1 MSSLKMADSQT
12 GQDAAIRNNRTEI
25 IEYQGVLATL
35 CYLTL
40 WCPWLV
46 SNYNLFGLYVKQS
59 R

>member
-1 MSSLKMADSQT
+1 MSSLKTTDSQT
-12 GQDAAIRNNRTEI
+12 GQDATFWNNRTEI

-46 SNYNLFGLYVKQS
+46 SNYNLSGFM
-59 R
+59 